1 MATSFSVR
9 ELDLTSDSEEYI
21 VTNYTCELDDTVI
34 KVKDMDGNILW
45 LQPHN
50 FNPDGS
56 TILSSGNTSIQINTD
71 RIVVEMN
78 DYFKSN

>member
-9 ELDLTSDSEEYI
+9 ELDLISDSEEYI

-34 KVKDMDGNILW
+34 KVKDTDGNILW
-45 LQPHN
+45 LQPHD

-56 TILSSGNTSIQINTD
+56 IRVWGSESEGVSVFQENNNHTP
-71 RIVVEMN
+71 E
-78 DYFKSN
+78 

>member
-56 TILSSGNTSIQINTD
+56 IRVWGAESEGVSVFQENNNHTP
-71 RIVVEMN
+71 
-78 DYFKSN
+78 K